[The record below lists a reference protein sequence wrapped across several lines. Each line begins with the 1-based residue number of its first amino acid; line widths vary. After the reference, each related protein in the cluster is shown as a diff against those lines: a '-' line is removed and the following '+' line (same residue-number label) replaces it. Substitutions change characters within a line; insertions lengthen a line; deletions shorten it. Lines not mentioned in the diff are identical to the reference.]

1 MNNKIMTPLIVPKNE
16 FNKEF
21 IENLN
26 DEKYI
31 KIIGNYKLTKK
42 DYDNL
47 LLYSNVQTI
56 EVQDTEM
63 FEYQED
69 LKVITEG
76 IVEFKT
82 NQFKKIKI
90 NKSEK
95 YNKTSL
101 TLTLPFKIDFE
112 NDCLS
117 SEEEEFNLLLK
128 YIDNL
133 ELLNINMEDTNQI
146 DNVINLIY
154 KIEKKIGKKIQFI
167 NCITKNQTI
176 ETIEKLKFLEDD
188 RIIKIWYEDGI
199 TDCSVDEFIIM
210 RKNIDAIK
218 KQIETK
224 ELSDFEKVIYIY
236 DIVKKY
242 KYNKSEDDYS
252 MDGRQLHKIFN
263 TKNIICSGYARII
276 SEVLNELGIRAGIY
290 KLITNNNEL
299 HARNLVHIK
308 DEKYNIN
315 CIYSM
320 EPTWESA
327 IKEDY
332 AYSLFL
338 TPVTKLKE
346 YFPNESF
353 RQDIDVLCGVKNIN
367 EIELRD
373 RISLYQFF
381 ENKDLTQEEINNV
394 ISTATKKATLKDFC
408 NALINVKVSEGQS
421 RNAINVNIKNII
433 NYNTEL
439 TNYLNKKI
447 KTNINFFEWEV
458 KNEK

>member
-1 MNNKIMTPLIVPKNE
+1 MNSKIITPLIVPKNE
-16 FNKEF
+16 FNIDF
-21 IENLN
+21 IQNLN
-26 DEKYI
+26 DERYI
-31 KIIGNYKLTKK
+31 KITGDYKLTKN
-42 DYDNL
+42 DYNNL
-47 LLYSNVQTI
+47 LLYSNVQTV

-69 LKVITEG
+69 LKVITQG
-76 IVEFKT
+76 IVDFKT
-82 NQFKKIKI
+82 KQFKKIKI

-101 TLTLPFKIDFE
+101 TITLPFKMYFE
-112 NDCLS
+112 NDYLY
-117 SEEEEFNLLLK
+117 SEEEEFNTLLK

-146 DNVINLIY
+146 DKIINLIY
-154 KIEKKIGKKIQFI
+154 KIEKKIGKKIQFV

-176 ETIEKLKFLEDD
+176 KAIEKLKFLEDD
-188 RIIKIWYEDGI
+188 RIIKVWYEDGI

-218 KQIETK
+218 EQIETK
-224 ELSDFEKVIYIY
+224 ELSEFEKVIYIY

-242 KYNKSEDDYS
+242 KYNKSEDDFS

-308 DEKYNIN
+308 DNKYNIN

-338 TPVTKLKE
+338 TPIAKLKE

-353 RQDIDVLCGVKNIN
+353 RQDIDVLCGNKNIN
-367 EIELRD
+367 EIELKD

-381 ENKDLTQEEINNV
+381 ENKDLTQEEINKV
-394 ISTATKKATLKDFC
+394 IEEATKKATLKDFC
-408 NALINVKVSEGQS
+408 NALINVKVGEGQS

-433 NYNTEL
+433 NYNNEL
-439 TNYLNKKI
+439 TSYLNKKI
-447 KTNINFFEWEV
+447 KTNINFFE
-458 KNEK
+458 